1 MVHTIMV
8 LAPRKAGIT
17 LEYFKGRYER
27 HMQMAMGLCGDAA
40 PLSHTRWY
48 PQSDSST
55 DKPILLAGDADDFQ
69 YAAVVIMEFRDEE
82 AWQKFHAALSAAD
95 ANEKILEDEAG
106 FWEREGMKV
115 MVVEKC
121 GGLLRS

>member
-1 MVHTIMV
+1 MVHTILV
-8 LAPRKAGIT
+8 LAKRKAGVT
-17 LEYFKGRYER
+17 REEFKESYER
-27 HMQMAMGLCGDAA
+27 HMRMVTDLCGDAA

-69 YAAVVIMEFRDEE
+69 YAAVLVLEFTDEE
-82 AWQKFHAALSAAD
+82 AWQKFYVAVSTPEAS
-95 ANEKILEDEAG
+95 EKILEDEAG